1 MVTDSIDQLHK
12 QILRAC
18 TVTTGLPIFR
28 SYSSSRSRPLVS
40 RVEVK
45 IKAVRGSFPMQHVS
59 MLSLDFHLNTWQSFP
74 YDRGS
79 DRSCIQLRE
88 FYLYCW

>member
-28 SYSSSRSRPLVS
+28 SYSSSGSRSVS

-45 IKAVRGSFPMQHVS
+45 ILIKAVRGSFPMQHVS
-59 MLSLDFHLNTWQSFP
+59 MLSLDFYLNTWQSFP
-74 YDRGS
+74 YD
-79 DRSCIQLRE
+79 
-88 FYLYCW
+88 